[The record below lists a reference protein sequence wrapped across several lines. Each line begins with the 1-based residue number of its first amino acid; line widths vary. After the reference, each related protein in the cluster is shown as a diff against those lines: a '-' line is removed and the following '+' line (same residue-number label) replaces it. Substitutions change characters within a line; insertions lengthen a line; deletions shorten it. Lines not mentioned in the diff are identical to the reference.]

1 MLSPLNGMVTR
12 PLSNHAKI
20 VLGGLLR
27 NGPMPTVRINP
38 GVVNRFHREGLTETV
53 RLPSPFKTHQGSL
66 IDHEQITEAGRAAL
80 SAAL

>member
-1 MLSPLNGMVTR
+1 MPSPLNGTKTH
-12 PLSNHAKI
+12 PLSEHAKG
-20 VLGGLLR
+20 VLGGILR
-27 NGPMPTVRINP
+27 CGPTPSNRINP